1 MSSSVIASNTLKKGN
16 TYIGIVENIK
26 SYGAFIRI
34 ENEATGILYKEDI
47 TWCKAYD
54 LREKLNI
61 GDELAVTVKKYDR
74 DTGKLS
80 FISTESP
87 EHSFNERVQA
97 VKCDDVLG
105 GVVRSRHKN
114 SVFVE
119 ISGGLVGLADYNP
132 SLSYGDF
139 VTVKVKKVSEDGRK
153 IKLKILD

>member
-1 MSSSVIASNTLKKGN
+1 MSSSNIVSNTLKKGN
-16 TYIGIVENIK
+16 TYIGTVEKIK

-47 TWCKAYD
+47 AWCKTYD

-80 FISTESP
+80 FISTVSP
-87 EHSFNERVQA
+87 EHSFNERAQM
-97 VKCDDVLG
+97 VKCSDVLG

-119 ISGGLVGLADYNP
+119 ISGGLVGLADYNA

-139 VTVKVKKVSEDGRK
+139 VNVKVKKVSEDGQR
-153 IKLKILD
+153 IKLDILD